1 MEQITREEAKYL
13 EQHGVYCPKTCR
25 LKNKGARR
33 GKKYCPDDKYV
44 QELLAEYR
52 KTVRIVETYGNV

>member
-1 MEQITREEAKYL
+1 MEQITKDEAKYL
-13 EQHGVYCPKTCR
+13 ESRGIYLPKTCR
-25 LKNKGARR
+25 LKNNGARR
-33 GKKYCPDDKYV
+33 GKKYAPDDKYV